1 MYDDEIMTEANPG
14 KRHFGIEQTVFI
26 LLILL
31 SLVGIFITD
40 FNPDD
45 GYGYWLLMVFVFG
58 ALSVFVARLQAKSN
72 DVDLGDI
79 IKAQGIHWFHTIVVI
94 IASAML
100 NKSGQLSGVSADL
113 MILLILGLSTMLD
126 GTYIGWEFSVLGF
139 FLVGCA
145 IIIGYLDPFMW
156 ACVVLGIVVVIA
168 SFMRTF
174 WFRSADD

>member
-1 MYDDEIMTEANPG
+1 MYDDEIMTETNPG

-31 SLVGIFITD
+31 SLGGIFITD

-58 ALSVFVARLQAKSN
+58 LLSTFVAWLQTKS
-72 DVDLGDI
+72 GDADFGDML
-79 IKAQGIHWFHTIVVI
+79 KAQAMHWLHTIVVV
-94 IASAML
+94 IAASFL
-100 NKSGQLSGVSADL
+100 NKSGQLSGVSADM
-113 MILLILGLSTMLD
+113 MILLILGMSAMLD
-126 GTYIGWEFSVLGF
+126 GYHVGWEFSLLGF

-145 IIIGYLDPFMW
+145 VIIGYFHPFMW
-156 ACVVLGIVVVIA
+156 ACVALSLVIVAA
-168 SFMRTF
+168 SFMRVF